1 MNPMVFKGSARW
13 LFILKILV
21 VVSSPLKELTSVNLQ
36 ETLPQANLAPIICNS
51 YGHYGFGPLLRNI
64 IKGFAPLP
72 LPSSLSPLSC
82 LYFSISFVRNSF
94 QSHSL
99 TLLSLCPEIPG
110 AH

>member
-36 ETLPQANLAPIICNS
+36 ETLPRANLANHLQFLWR
-51 YGHYGFGPLLRNI
+51 HYGFGPLLRNI
-64 IKGFAPLP
+64 IKNLLLYLYPHPYLLGPVFISPLP
-72 LPSSLSPLSC
+72 LS
-82 LYFSISFVRNSF
+82 RNSF

-99 TLLSLCPEIPG
+99 TLLSLCPEIPT
-110 AH
+110 H

>member
-36 ETLPQANLAPIICNS
+36 ETLPRADLANHLQFLWR
-51 YGHYGFGPLLRNI
+51 HYGFGPLLRNI
-64 IKGFAPLP
+64 IKNLLLYLYPHPYLLGPVFI
-72 LPSSLSPLSC
+72 SPLALS
-82 LYFSISFVRNSF
+82 RNSF

-99 TLLSLCPEIPG
+99 TLLSLCPEIPT
-110 AH
+110 H